1 MDEVLNRNLFKQRYV
16 ELHQLRHSTSGGL
29 LSLQK
34 FQTGGEVFTEKEKL
48 GYLLMPVASAL
59 LQGKD
64 TSSNRFKSLL
74 GSVGEG
80 LTKVPETALQ
90 IKKLEVAGAKK
101 KGTSLLPLSPK
112 LIQDLGIQ
120 DAVSLGDRGFVE
132 VELMGGKMVLA
143 KPPTITSKESDRLK
157 DVRDSVVKS
166 KAAGSLSS
174 LGLAEYKVDEL
185 LSKTGN
191 ITGFGTGAFLHDILV
206 GAQGREVRQLIQ
218 TLTNITL
225 KDRSGA
231 AVTTPEFERLK
242 KELGTSLGKTDQD
255 LIKGLINFRKQL
267 TSVVGSALG
276 GMDEQDL
283 NRYFETGG
291 ADIKPRTSPLEKYL
305 PGAKKQAQPQP
316 EVKINYAKGAPMYK
330 FTNNGLQKVQ

>member
-1 MDEVLNRNLFKQRYV
+1 LEIQKPKY
-16 ELHQLRHSTSGGL
+16 STDGGIV
-29 LSLQK
+29 SIQK

-59 LQGKD
+59 LQGKN
-64 TSSNRFKSLL
+64 TSTNRFRSLL

-80 LTKVPETALQ
+80 LEKVPETALQ

-112 LIQDLGIQ
+112 LIQDLKIQ

-132 VELMGGKMVLA
+132 VESIGGNLVLA

-157 DVRDSVVKS
+157 EVRDAVEKS
-166 KAAGSLSS
+166 NTAGSLSS
-174 LGLAEYKVDEL
+174 LGLAENKVNEL

-191 ITGFGTGAFLHDILV
+191 VPGFGSGAFLPDILV
-206 GAQGREVRQLIQ
+206 GSQGREVRQLVQ

-255 LIKGLINFRKQL
+255 LIRGLVNFRKGL
-267 TSVVGSALG
+267 TSVVNSALG

-305 PGAKKQAQPQP
+305 PGAEKQAQPEP
-316 EVKINYAKGAPMYK
+316 IKINYAKDKPMYRYV
-330 FTNNGLQKVQ
+330 NGQLQKAQ

>member
-1 MDEVLNRNLFKQRYV
+1 MDEVLSRNLFKQRYL
-16 ELHQLRHSTSGGL
+16 ELQKPKQSNQGGL
-29 LSLQK
+29 LSIQK

-59 LQGKD
+59 LQGRD
-64 TSSNRFKSLL
+64 TSSNRFRSLL
-74 GSVGEG
+74 GAVGKG
-80 LTKVPETALQ
+80 LEKVPETALQ
-90 IKKLEVAGAKK
+90 IKKLEVAGEKK
-101 KGTSLLPLSPK
+101 KKTTSLLPLTPT
-112 LIQDLGIQ
+112 LIKNLGIQ
-120 DAVSLGDRGFVE
+120 DAVSPGDRGFVE
-132 VELMGGKMVLA
+132 VENVGGQYVLA

-157 DVRDSVVKS
+157 EVRSSVEKS

-174 LGLAEYKVDEL
+174 LKLAEDKVDEL

-191 ITGFGTGAFLHDILV
+191 IPGFGTGAALPDILV
-206 GAQGREVRQLIQ
+206 GSTGREVRQLVQ

-242 KELGTSLGKTDQD
+242 SELGTSLGKTDQD

-267 TSVVGSALG
+267 NSVVSTALA

-305 PGAKKQAQPQP
+305 PGAAKQTQPQP
-316 EVKINYAKGAPMYK
+316 KITYAKDAPMYK
-330 FTNNGLQKVQ
+330 MVDGKLQKVQ

>member
-1 MDEVLNRNLFKQRYV
+1 MDEVLSRNLFKQRYL
-16 ELHQLRHSTSGGL
+16 ELHKSKQSTNGGL
-29 LSLQK
+29 LSIQK

-64 TSSNRFKSLL
+64 TSSNRFRSLL
-74 GSVGEG
+74 QAAGKG
-80 LTKVPETALQ
+80 LEKVPETALQ
-90 IKKLEVAGAKK
+90 IKKLEVAGEKK
-101 KGTSLLPLSPK
+101 KKTTSLLPITPQ
-112 LIQDLGIQ
+112 LIQRLGIQ
-120 DAVSLGDRGFVE
+120 DAVSPGDRGFVE
-132 VELMGGKMVLA
+132 VEMVGGQPVLA
-143 KPPTITSKESDRLK
+143 KAPTITSKESDRLK
-157 DVRDSVVKS
+157 DIRSSVEKS

-174 LGLAEYKVDEL
+174 LKLAEDKIDEL

-191 ITGFGTGAFLHDILV
+191 IPGFGTGAALPDILV
-206 GAQGREVRQLIQ
+206 GSTGREVRQLVQ

-267 TSVVGSALG
+267 NSVVGTALAG
-276 GMDEQDL
+276 TDEEDL

-305 PGAKKQAQPQP
+305 PGATKQAQPQP
-316 EVKINYAKGAPMYK
+316 KITYAKDAPMYK
-330 FTNNGLQKVQ
+330 MVDGKLQKVQ

>member
-1 MDEVLNRNLFKQRYV
+1 MDEVLSRNLFKQRYL
-16 ELHQLRHSTSGGL
+16 ELQKPMQSNQGGL
-29 LSLQK
+29 LSIQK

-59 LQGKD
+59 LQGRD
-64 TSSNRFKSLL
+64 TSSNRFRSLL
-74 GSVGEG
+74 GAVGKG
-80 LTKVPETALQ
+80 LEKVPETALQ
-90 IKKLEVAGAKK
+90 IKKLEVAGEKK
-101 KGTSLLPLSPK
+101 KKTTSLLPLSPQ
-112 LIQDLGIQ
+112 LIKRLGIQ

-132 VELMGGKMVLA
+132 VESIGGNLVLA

-157 DVRDSVVKS
+157 EVRDAVEKS
-166 KAAGSLSS
+166 KTAGSLSS
-174 LGLAEYKVDEL
+174 LGLAENKVNEL

-191 ITGFGTGAFLHDILV
+191 IPGFGTGAFLPDILV
-206 GAQGREVRQLIQ
+206 GSQGREVRQLVQ

-242 KELGTSLGKTDQD
+242 TELGTSITKTDQD
-255 LIKGLINFRKQL
+255 LIKGLVNFRKGL
-267 TSVVGSALG
+267 TSVVNSALG
-276 GMDEQDL
+276 GIDQQDL

-305 PGAKKQAQPQP
+305 PGAEKQTQPQP
-316 EVKINYAKGAPMYK
+316 KITYAKDAPMYK
-330 FTNNGLQKVQ
+330 MVDGKLQKVQ

>member
-1 MDEVLNRNLFKQRYV
+1 MDEVLNRNLFRQKYL
-16 ELHQLRHSTSGGL
+16 EIYKPKYSTDGGIV
-29 LSLQK
+29 SIQK

-59 LQGKD
+59 LQGKN
-64 TSSNRFKSLL
+64 TSTNRFRSLL

-80 LTKVPETALQ
+80 LEKVPETALQ

-112 LIQDLGIQ
+112 LIQDLKIQ

-132 VELMGGKMVLA
+132 VESIGGKWVLA

-157 DVRDSVVKS
+157 EVRDAVEKS
-166 KAAGSLSS
+166 NTAGSLSS
-174 LGLAEYKVDEL
+174 LGLAENKVNEL

-191 ITGFGTGAFLHDILV
+191 IPGFGTGAFLPDVLV
-206 GAQGREVRQLIQ
+206 GAQGREVRQLVQ

-255 LIKGLINFRKQL
+255 LIRGLVNFRKGL
-267 TSVVGSALG
+267 TSVVNSALG

-305 PGAKKQAQPQP
+305 PGAEKQAQPEP
-316 EVKINYAKGAPMYK
+316 IKINYAKDKPMYRYV
-330 FTNNGLQKVQ
+330 NGQLQKAQ

>member
-1 MDEVLNRNLFKQRYV
+1 MDEVLSRNLFKQRYL
-16 ELHQLRHSTSGGL
+16 ELQKPRQSNQGGL
-29 LSLQK
+29 LSIQK

-59 LQGKD
+59 LQGRD
-64 TSSNRFKSLL
+64 TSSNRFRSLL
-74 GSVGEG
+74 GAVGKG
-80 LTKVPETALQ
+80 LEKVPETALQ

-101 KGTSLLPLSPK
+101 KGTSLLPLSPQ
-112 LIQDLGIQ
+112 LIKRLGIQ

-132 VELMGGKMVLA
+132 VESIGGNLVLA

-157 DVRDSVVKS
+157 EVRDAVEKS
-166 KAAGSLSS
+166 KTAGSLSS
-174 LGLAEYKVDEL
+174 LGLAENKVNEL

-191 ITGFGTGAFLHDILV
+191 IPGFGTGAFLPDVLV
-206 GAQGREVRQLIQ
+206 GAQGREVRQLVQ

-231 AVTTPEFERLK
+231 AVTTPEFDRLK
-242 KELGTSLGKTDQD
+242 RELGTSITKTDQD
-255 LIKGLINFRKQL
+255 LIKGLVNFRKGL
-267 TSVVGSALG
+267 TSVIGSALG

-305 PGAKKQAQPQP
+305 PGAEKQAQPEP
-316 EVKINYAKGAPMYK
+316 IKIKYAKDAPMYK